1 MTKRQIIDAIMRI
14 NRTARAEFLA
24 DFSERELL
32 DYLEHLQTVYGLP
45 SLEPSSQPA
54 LVA

>member
-24 DFSERELL
+24 EFSERELL
-32 DYLEHLQTVYGLP
+32 EYLEHLRTVYDLP
-45 SLEPSSQPA
+45 CHESLPQPA